1 MLVFVV
7 MIFSL
12 ILQVVGLIILFNDLL
27 PSDINSLYAGCT
39 IAAGA
44 LLSIWCLLVDD
55 DD

>member
-7 MIFSL
+7 MIVS
-12 ILQVVGLIILFNDLL
+12 IIMQVLGLAILFGDLL
-27 PSDINSLYAGCT
+27 PSDINSLYGGCT

-44 LLSIWCLLVDD
+44 LLSIWCLLTDD